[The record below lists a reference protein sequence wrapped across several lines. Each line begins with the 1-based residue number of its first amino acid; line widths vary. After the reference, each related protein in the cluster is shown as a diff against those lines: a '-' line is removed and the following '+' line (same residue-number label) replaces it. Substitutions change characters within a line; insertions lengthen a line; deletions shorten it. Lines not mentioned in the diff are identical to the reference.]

1 MLSKWQRT
9 LAGFL
14 PLAPSGDVGIRYLSL
29 VMRNVWIGDSA
40 SPDIFKEAG
49 TGPSRRRTVTATVH
63 GVARLA
69 SYRATLFLCA
79 YNTTAIPSSAAT
91 TVKQTSAERIENW
104 GRKRRTPTPA
114 RAKERAGYQRGK
126 KTPVRVRP
134 NALC

>member
-1 MLSKWQRT
+1 MLSKWRRT

-14 PLAPSGDVGIRYLSL
+14 PLAPSGEIRIRNLSD

-40 SPDIFKEAG
+40 SPDIVKEAG

-79 YNTTAIPSSAAT
+79 YRIAVILNRRCSHDLDDAGEAGWSS
-91 TVKQTSAERIENW
+91 
-104 GRKRRTPTPA
+104 
-114 RAKERAGYQRGK
+114 
-126 KTPVRVRP
+126 PV
-134 NALC
+134 